1 MFELRSWQAKAGFI
15 ALLLLIA
22 FFLFFPVYW
31 ALSSAFKG
39 NGELYQLEPTM
50 FPSDFYLGHF
60 LTAISEGNLLLQLK
74 NSLLTSTSSA
84 LLNAAL
90 ASLAGYSFAKFEYPA
105 KKPLMLLILSAQMFP
120 FGVLL
125 ISIYPMLQAV
135 NLLDTKLGLTI
146 SYIVFALPVSTYMMY
161 SYFKQL
167 PNELIEA
174 AKVDGASNIKI
185 FYRIVMPISFPA
197 FITVTLYA
205 FMWSWNDLLYSMTLI
220 TSEENRTVGPGLLL
234 RYINENNSDWGGAMA
249 ASFLAAAPVVFVF
262 ALLQKQFIGG
272 VTSGAVK

>member
-1 MFELRSWQAKAGFI
+1 MFELRSWKAKIGFI
-15 ALLLLIA
+15 FLLAVIS

-39 NGELYQLEPTM
+39 NSELYLSDPTL
-50 FPSDFYLGHF
+50 FPDQFFFGHF
-60 LTAISEGNLLLQLK
+60 IDAMFSGNILLQLK
-74 NSLLTSTSSA
+74 NSLLTSTASA
-84 LLNAAL
+84 VLNAIL
-90 ASLAGYSFAKFEYPA
+90 AALAGYSFAKFDYPA

-125 ISIYPMLQAV
+125 ISIYPMLQGV
-135 NLLDTKLGLTI
+135 GLLDTKLGLTI

-174 AKVDGASNIKI
+174 AKVDGAGNMKI
-185 FYRIVMPISFPA
+185 FIRIVMPISFPA
-197 FITVTLYA
+197 FITVMLYA

-220 TSEENRTVGPGLLL
+220 TSEEHRTIGPGLLL
-234 RYINENNSDWGGAMA
+234 RYINENNADWGGAMA
-249 ASFLAAAPVVFVF
+249 ASFIAAAPVVAVF
-262 ALLQKQFIGG
+262 AMLQKQFIGG

>member
-15 ALLLLIA
+15 ALLITIA

-31 ALSSAFKG
+31 AFISAFKG
-39 NGELYQLEPTM
+39 NQELYRLDPTLI
-50 FPSDFYLGHF
+50 PNDFFWGHF
-60 LTAISEGNLLLQLK
+60 VTAITEGNILLQLK

-84 LLNAAL
+84 LLNAVL
-90 ASLAGYSFAKFEYPA
+90 AALAGYSFAKFDYPA

-161 SYFKQL
+161 SYFKQV

-174 AKVDGASNIKI
+174 AKVDGASNMKI
-185 FYRIVMPISFPA
+185 FRRIVMPISFPA

-220 TSEENRTVGPGLLL
+220 TSEENRTIGPGLLL
-234 RYINENNSDWGGAMA
+234 RYINENNADWGGAMA
-249 ASFLAAAPVVFVF
+249 ASFLAAAPVVLVF
-262 ALLQKQFIGG
+262 AILQKQFIGG

>member
-1 MFELRSWQAKAGFI
+1 MFEIRSLKEKIVFYSI
-15 ALLLLIA
+15 ILVIS

-31 ALSSAFKG
+31 ALISALKA
-39 NGELYQLEPTM
+39 NQELYSSTPSM
-50 FPSDFYLGHF
+50 FPDKIYWGHF
-60 LTAISEGNLLLQLK
+60 WTAISEGNILLQLK
-74 NSLLTSTSSA
+74 NSLLTSTASA
-84 LLNAAL
+84 LLNGTLAA
-90 ASLAGYSFAKFEYPA
+90 LAGYSFAKFEYPA

-125 ISIYPMLQAV
+125 ISIYPMLKMV
-135 NLLDTKLGLTI
+135 GLFDTKLGLTV

-161 SYFKQL
+161 SYFKQVPDEIL
-167 PNELIEA
+167 EA
-174 AKVDGASNIKI
+174 AKVDGASNMRI
-185 FYRIVMPISFPA
+185 FMQVVMPISLPA

-220 TSEENRTVGPGLLL
+220 TSEENRTIGPGLLL

-249 ASFLAAAPVVFVF
+249 ASFLAAAPVVLCF

>member
-1 MFELRSWQAKAGFI
+1 MFELRSWKAKIGFI
-15 ALLLLIA
+15 SLLMLIA

-31 ALSSAFKG
+31 ALSSAFKA
-39 NGELYQLEPTM
+39 NSELYLADPTM
-50 FPSDFYLGHF
+50 FPAQFYFGHF
-60 LTAISEGNLLLQLK
+60 IDALTGGGILLQLK
-74 NSLLTSTSSA
+74 NSLLTSTASA
-84 LLNAAL
+84 TLNAVL
-90 ASLAGYSFAKFEYPA
+90 AALAGYSFAKFDYPA

-125 ISIYPMLQAV
+125 ISIYPMLQGV
-135 NLLDTKLGLTI
+135 GLLDTKIGLTI

-174 AKVDGASNIKI
+174 AKVDGASNMRIFIK
-185 FYRIVMPISFPA
+185 IVMPISFPA
-197 FITVTLYA
+197 FITVMLYA

-220 TSEENRTVGPGLLL
+220 TSEENRTIGPGLLL
-234 RYINENNSDWGGAMA
+234 RYINENNADWGGAMA
-249 ASFLAAAPVVFVF
+249 ASFLAAAPVVAVF
-262 ALLQKQFIGG
+262 AMLQKQFIGG

>member
-1 MFELRSWQAKAGFI
+1 MFELRSWQAKTGFI
-15 ALLLLIA
+15 ALLLTIA

-31 ALSSAFKG
+31 ALISSFKS
-39 NGELYQLEPTM
+39 NGELYQLSPTL
-50 FPSDFYLGHF
+50 FPEEFHFGHF
-60 LTAISEGNLLLQLK
+60 MTAISEGYLFVQLK

-84 LLNAAL
+84 LLNAIL

-105 KKPLMLLILSAQMFP
+105 KKSLMLLMLSAQMFP

-174 AKVDGASNIKI
+174 AKVDGASNFKI
-185 FYRIVMPISFPA
+185 FRRIVMPISFPA

-234 RYINENNSDWGGAMA
+234 RYINENNADWGGAMA
-249 ASFLAAAPVVFVF
+249 ASFLAAAPVVMVF

>member
-1 MFELRSWQAKAGFI
+1 MFELRSWKAKVGFI
-15 ALLLLIA
+15 AMLITIA

-31 ALSSAFKG
+31 AFISAFK
-39 NGELYQLEPTM
+39 NNQELYRLDPTLLPNEL
-50 FPSDFYLGHF
+50 FWGHF
-60 LTAISEGNLLLQLK
+60 VSAIVDGNILLQLK

-84 LLNAAL
+84 LLNATL
-90 ASLAGYSFAKFEYPA
+90 AALAGYSFAKFEYPA

-161 SYFKQL
+161 SYFKQV

-174 AKVDGASNIKI
+174 AKVDGASNMKI
-185 FYRIVMPISFPA
+185 FRRIVMPISFPA

-205 FMWSWNDLLYSMTLI
+205 FMWSWNDLLYSMTLV
-220 TSEENRTVGPGLLL
+220 TSEENRTIGPGLLL
-234 RYINENNSDWGGAMA
+234 RYINENNADWGGAMA
-249 ASFLAAAPVVFVF
+249 ASFLAAAPVVLVF
-262 ALLQKQFIGG
+262 AVLQKQFIGG

>member
-15 ALLLLIA
+15 ALLSLIA

-31 ALSSAFKG
+31 AFTSALKE
-39 NGELYQLEPTM
+39 NSELYLADPTL
-50 FPSDFYLGHF
+50 FPDTVYFGHF
-60 LTAISEGNLLLQLK
+60 IDAFIGGDILLQLK
-74 NSLLTSTSSA
+74 NSLVTSTASA
-84 LLNAAL
+84 MLNAAL

-105 KKPLMLLILSAQMFP
+105 KKPIMLLILSAQMFP

-125 ISIYPMLQAV
+125 ISIYPMLQSV
-135 NLLDTKLGLTI
+135 GLLDTKTGLTI

-174 AKVDGASNIKI
+174 AKVDGASNMRI
-185 FYRIVMPISFPA
+185 FIRIVMPISFPA
-197 FITVTLYA
+197 FITVMLYA

-220 TSEENRTVGPGLLL
+220 TSEENRTIGPGLLV
-234 RYINENNSDWGGAMA
+234 RYINENNADWGGAMA
-249 ASFLAAAPVVFVF
+249 ASFLAASPVVVVF
-262 ALLQKQFIGG
+262 AMLQKQFIGG

>member
-1 MFELRSWQAKAGFI
+1 MFELRSWQAKVGFI
-15 ALLLLIA
+15 ALLMFIS

-31 ALSSAFKG
+31 ALISAFKD
-39 NGELYQLEPTM
+39 NQELYRIEPTLIPDKM
-50 FPSDFYLGHF
+50 FWGHF
-60 LTAISEGNLLLQLK
+60 ISAITEGNILLQLK

-84 LLNAAL
+84 LLNAVL
-90 ASLAGYSFAKFEYPA
+90 AAFAGYSFAKFEYPA

-135 NLLDTKLGLTI
+135 NLLDTRLGLTI

-161 SYFKQL
+161 SYFKQV

-174 AKVDGASNIKI
+174 AKVDGASNMKI
-185 FYRIVMPISFPA
+185 FSRIVMPISFPA

-220 TSEENRTVGPGLLL
+220 TSEENRTIGPGLLL
-234 RYINENNSDWGGAMA
+234 RYINENNADWGGAMA
-249 ASFLAAAPVVFVF
+249 ASFLAAAPVVLVF
-262 ALLQKQFIGG
+262 AILQKQFIGG

>member
-1 MFELRSWQAKAGFI
+1 MFELRSWKAKLGFS
-15 ALLLLIA
+15 ALLIVIA

-31 ALSSAFKG
+31 ALISAFK
-39 NGELYQLEPTM
+39 NNQELYRLDPTLIPNEV
-50 FPSDFYLGHF
+50 FWGHF
-60 LTAISEGNLLLQLK
+60 YAAITEGNILLQLK

-84 LLNAAL
+84 LLNAVL
-90 ASLAGYSFAKFEYPA
+90 AALAGYSFAKFDYPA

-161 SYFKQL
+161 SYFKQV

-174 AKVDGASNIKI
+174 AKVDGASNMKI
-185 FYRIVMPISFPA
+185 FRRIVMPISFPA

-220 TSEENRTVGPGLLL
+220 TSEENRTIGPGLLL
-234 RYINENNSDWGGAMA
+234 RYINENNADWGGAMA
-249 ASFLAAAPVVFVF
+249 ASFLAAAPVVLVF
-262 ALLQKQFIGG
+262 AILQKQFIGG

>member
-1 MFELRSWQAKAGFI
+1 MFELRSWQAKTGFI
-15 ALLLLIA
+15 ALLLLIS

-31 ALSSAFKG
+31 ALSSAFKS
-39 NGELYQLEPTM
+39 NSELYQLDPTL
-50 FPSDFYLGHF
+50 FPGEFFFGHF
-60 LTAISEGNLLLQLK
+60 ISAITEGNLAIQLK

-105 KKPLMLLILSAQMFP
+105 KKPLMLLMLSAQMFP

-125 ISIYPMLQAV
+125 ISIYPMLQSA

-167 PNELIEA
+167 PSELIEA
-174 AKVDGASNIKI
+174 AKVDGASNMKI
-185 FYRIVMPISFPA
+185 FYRIVLPISFPA

-220 TSEENRTVGPGLLL
+220 TSEANRTVGPGLLL
-234 RYINENNSDWGGAMA
+234 RYINENNADWGGAMA
-249 ASFLAAAPVVFVF
+249 ASFIAAAPVVLVF
-262 ALLQKQFIGG
+262 SILQKQFIGG

>member
-1 MFELRSWQAKAGFI
+1 MFELRTWKEKLGFFG
-15 ALLLLIA
+15 LLAVIA

-39 NGELYQLEPTM
+39 NEELYRMDPT
-50 FPSDFYLGHF
+50 FIPHQPYLGHF
-60 LTAISEGNLLLQLK
+60 ISALTEGPLLLQLG
-74 NSLLTSTSSA
+74 NSLITSTASA
-84 LLNAAL
+84 LLNAVL
-90 ASLAGYSFAKFEYPA
+90 AAFAGYSFAKFDYPA

-125 ISIYPMLQAV
+125 ISIYPMLQSV
-135 NLLDTKLGLTI
+135 GLLDTRIGLTI

-161 SYFKQL
+161 SYFKQV

-174 AKVDGASNIKI
+174 AHVDGASNFKI
-185 FYRIVMPISFPA
+185 FRRIVMPISLPA
-197 FITVTLYA
+197 FITVALYA

-220 TSEENRTVGPGLLL
+220 TSDDKRTVGPGLLL
-234 RYINENNSDWGGAMA
+234 RYINENNADWGGAMA
-249 ASFLAAAPVVFVF
+249 ASFLVAAPIILIFSV
-262 ALLQKQFIGG
+262 LQKQFIGG

>member
-1 MFELRSWQAKAGFI
+1 MFELRTWKEKLGFSF
-15 ALLLLIA
+15 LLVLIA

-31 ALSSAFKG
+31 ALISAFKD
-39 NGELYQLEPTM
+39 NGELYSLQPTL
-50 FPSDFYLGHF
+50 FPAHPFLGHF
-60 LTAISEGNLLLQLK
+60 VSAIMDGNILLQLG
-74 NSLLTSTSSA
+74 NSLITSSSSA
-84 LLNAAL
+84 LLNAIL
-90 ASLAGYSFAKFEYPA
+90 AALAGYSFAKFDYPI

-135 NLLDTKLGLTI
+135 GLLDTRLGLTI

-161 SYFKQL
+161 SYFKQV

-174 AKVDGASNIKI
+174 AKVDGASNFKI
-185 FYRIVMPISFPA
+185 FRRIVMPISLPA

-220 TSEENRTVGPGLLL
+220 TSEENRTIGPGLLL
-234 RYINENNSDWGGAMA
+234 RYINENNADWGGAMA
-249 ASFLAAAPVVFVF
+249 ASFLAAAPVVLVF
-262 ALLQKQFIGG
+262 AILQKQFIGG

>member
-1 MFELRSWQAKAGFI
+1 MFEIRTLREKIIF
-15 ALLLLIA
+15 ALIILAIA

-31 ALSSAFKG
+31 AIISAFKS
-39 NGELYQLEPTM
+39 NEELYSLTPTF
-50 FPSDFYLGHF
+50 FPDKLFFGHF
-60 LTAISEGNLLLQLK
+60 ISALREGDVLLQLK
-74 NSLLTSTSSA
+74 NSLLTSTASA
-84 LLNAAL
+84 LLNGVLAAF
-90 ASLAGYSFAKFEYPA
+90 AGYSFAKFEYPA
-105 KKPLMLLILSAQMFP
+105 KRPLMLLILSAQMFP

-125 ISIYPMLQAV
+125 ISIYPMLQGAG
-135 NLLDTKLGLTI
+135 LFDTKVGLTF

-161 SYFKQL
+161 SYFKQV
-167 PNELIEA
+167 PDEIIEA
-174 AKVDGASNIKI
+174 ARVDGASNLRT
-185 FYRIVMPISFPA
+185 FLNVVMPISLPA

-220 TSEENRTVGPGLLL
+220 TSEENRTIGPGLLL

-249 ASFLAAAPVVFVF
+249 ASLIAAAPVVLCF

>member
-1 MFELRSWQAKAGFI
+1 MFELRSLQEKIGF
-15 ALLLLIA
+15 LLLLCAIA

-31 ALSSAFKG
+31 ALISAFKS
-39 NGELYQLEPTM
+39 NQELYQLDATLIPNEL
-50 FPSDFYLGHF
+50 FWGHF
-60 LTAISEGNLLLQLK
+60 ITAITEGNILLQLR
-74 NSLLTSTSSA
+74 NSLITSTCSA
-84 LLNAAL
+84 LLNATL
-90 ASLAGYSFAKFEYPA
+90 AALAGYSFAKFDYPA

-135 NLLDTKLGLTI
+135 NLLDTKTGLTI

-161 SYFKQL
+161 SYFRQV

-174 AKVDGASNIKI
+174 AKVDGASNFKI
-185 FYRIVMPISFPA
+185 FLRIVMPISFPA

-205 FMWSWNDLLYSMTLI
+205 FMWSWNDLLYSMTLV
-220 TSEENRTVGPGLLL
+220 TSEENRTIGPGLLL
-234 RYINENNSDWGGAMA
+234 RYINENNADWGGAMA
-249 ASFLAAAPVVFVF
+249 ASFLAAAPVVLVF
-262 ALLQKQFIGG
+262 AVLQKQFIGG

>member
-1 MFELRSWQAKAGFI
+1 MFELRSWQAKAGFM

-39 NGELYQLEPTM
+39 NGELYQMDPTL
-50 FPSDFYLGHF
+50 FPNDFYLGHF
-60 LTAISEGNLLLQLK
+60 MTAISEGNLLLQLK

-174 AKVDGASNIKI
+174 AKVDGASNLKI

-249 ASFLAAAPVVFVF
+249 ASFLAAAPVVVVF

>member
-1 MFELRSWQAKAGFI
+1 MFELRSWQARLGFGC
-15 ALLLLIA
+15 LLLLIA

-31 ALSSAFKG
+31 ALISAFKG
-39 NGELYQLEPTM
+39 NSELYQLNPTL
-50 FPSDFYLGHF
+50 FPGEIHFGHF
-60 LTAISEGNLLLQLK
+60 ITALTEGNLLLQLK

-90 ASLAGYSFAKFEYPA
+90 ASLAGYSFAKFEYPG
-105 KKPLMLLILSAQMFP
+105 KKSLMLLILSAQMFP

-125 ISIYPMLQAV
+125 ISIYPMLQTAD
-135 NLLDTKLGLTI
+135 LLDTKLGLTI

-174 AKVDGASNIKI
+174 AKVDGASNFRI
-185 FYRIVMPISFPA
+185 FYRIVLPISFPA

-220 TSEENRTVGPGLLL
+220 TSETNRTVGPGLLL
-234 RYINENNSDWGGAMA
+234 QYINENNADWGGAMA
-249 ASFLAAAPVVFVF
+249 ASFIAASPVILVF

>member
-1 MFELRSWQAKAGFI
+1 MFELRSWKAKVGFI
-15 ALLLLIA
+15 ALLITIS

-31 ALSSAFKG
+31 ALISAFK
-39 NGELYQLEPTM
+39 NNQELYRLDPTLIPNEL
-50 FPSDFYLGHF
+50 FWGHF
-60 LTAISEGNLLLQLK
+60 IAAITDGNILLQLK

-84 LLNAAL
+84 LLNAML
-90 ASLAGYSFAKFEYPA
+90 AALAGYSFAKFDYPA

-161 SYFKQL
+161 SYFKQV

-174 AKVDGASNIKI
+174 AKVDGASNMKI
-185 FYRIVMPISFPA
+185 FRRIVMPISFPA

-220 TSEENRTVGPGLLL
+220 TSEENRTIGPGLLL
-234 RYINENNSDWGGAMA
+234 RYINENNADWGGAMA
-249 ASFLAAAPVVFVF
+249 ASFLAAAPVVLVF
-262 ALLQKQFIGG
+262 AILQKQFIGG

>member
-15 ALLLLIA
+15 ALLSLIA

-31 ALSSAFKG
+31 AFTSALKE
-39 NGELYQLEPTM
+39 NSELYLADPTL
-50 FPSDFYLGHF
+50 FPDTVYFGHF
-60 LTAISEGNLLLQLK
+60 IDAFIGGDILLQLK
-74 NSLLTSTSSA
+74 NSLVTSTASA
-84 LLNAAL
+84 MLNAAL

-105 KKPLMLLILSAQMFP
+105 KKPIMLLILSAQMFP

-125 ISIYPMLQAV
+125 ISIYPMLQSV
-135 NLLDTKLGLTI
+135 GLLDTKTGLTI

-174 AKVDGASNIKI
+174 AKVDGASNMRI
-185 FYRIVMPISFPA
+185 FIRIVMPISFPA
-197 FITVTLYA
+197 FITVMLYA

-220 TSEENRTVGPGLLL
+220 TSEENRTIGPGLLL
-234 RYINENNSDWGGAMA
+234 RYINENNADWGGAMA
-249 ASFLAAAPVVFVF
+249 ASFLAASPVVVVF
-262 ALLQKQFIGG
+262 AMLQKQFIGG